1 MARPGGAATRPLLLL
16 GLGNVHRA
24 LLRILAEKR
33 EELAERYGLALPV
46 VACGDRSGWIR
57 GPDYPESGVTAA
69 GLFAAKEA
77 GTPLL
82 EVAGAQPVFLAK
94 ALSGAGRRAILLDA
108 ASMEVRTGGAGLN
121 AARLAFEFGRSV
133 VFANKSAV
141 ALAFDELAD
150 LAERHR
156 SGFGWSATVC
166 GALPVVNA
174 GTRDLVAARFGRVRG
189 VFNATSNLVLDRM
202 AAGETRA
209 AAVAEAQRRGIA
221 ETDPANDLNGTD
233 TAMKLAIIARTVLG
247 RAASFEQ
254 VERAG
259 IEAAPTPAAG
269 EVVRLIGE
277 AAPAADG
284 GFDLSV
290 RPVAVPRDS
299 FFGGIGSADMAL
311 EWETDIYGTQRF
323 SCTENDATPTA
334 AAVLR
339 DAVHIARGTPTGPTW
354 RTPLR

>member
-1 MARPGGAATRPLLLL
+1 MARPGGATARPLLLL

-24 LLRILAEKR
+24 LLRILAAKR
-33 EELAERYGLALPV
+33 EELAGRYGVVFEV

-57 GPDYPESGVTAA
+57 GPDAPGSGVTAA
-69 GLFAAKEA
+69 DLIAAKES
-77 GTPLL
+77 GTALG
-82 EVAGAQPVFLAK
+82 EVAGARPVPFAD
-94 ALSGAGRRAILLDA
+94 AVAHAGPRAILLDA
-108 ASMEVRTGGAGLN
+108 ASMEVRSGGVGLR
-121 AARLAFEFGRSV
+121 AARQALRTGRSV

-141 ALAFDELAD
+141 ALAFDQLAD
-150 LAERHR
+150 LAERR
-156 SGFGWSATVC
+156 GGGFGWSATVC
-166 GALPVVNA
+166 GALPIVNA

-202 AAGETRA
+202 AAGDTRE

-233 TAMKLAIIARTVLG
+233 TAMKMAIIARTVLG
-247 RAASFEQ
+247 QPASFDQ

-259 IEAAPTPAAG
+259 IEAAPTPASG
-269 EVVRLIGE
+269 EVVRLIGQ
-277 AAPAADG
+277 ASPAADG

-299 FFGGIGSADMAL
+299 FFGGIGSGDMAV

-334 AAVLR
+334 AAMLR

-354 RTPLR
+354 RAPLR